1 MLDYFPGADATDQAD
16 TDTAANEPLPHEA
29 AGQCKPMP
37 DYPVNGN
44 IAVRPPAAAG
54 ASVGAAAVGPTGAG
68 ESSKPSPRK
77 RGGPRRVPTA
87 LFSVNSSDLMGC
99 GLSNL
104 GNSGLV
110 VGDLDFDRKDE
121 VEQGQSKRMR
131 RGGDGDTLSEQG
143 DTDRY
148 LKNVNAEVP
157 ESAEPWRGRVTR
169 EGSIVAG
176 NNGSVSK
183 DVRALVTDVQ
193 QLHSQQQV
201 LRKTLDVQKR
211 TSVESEMLIGCAML
225 VYCSTCPGLDANYN
239 FITFV

>member
-1 MLDYFPGADATDQAD
+1 MGQAV
-16 TDTAANEPLPHEA
+16 AAEP
-29 AGQCKPMP
+29 
-37 DYPVNGN
+37 
-44 IAVRPPAAAG
+44 
-54 ASVGAAAVGPTGAG
+54 
-68 ESSKPSPRK
+68 SKPSPRK
-77 RGGPRRVPTA
+77 RGAPRRVPTA

-131 RGGDGDTLSEQG
+131 RVGEGDTLSEQG

-148 LKNVNAEVP
+148 LKNVNADVP
-157 ESAEPWRGRVTR
+157 ESAEPWRGRVAR

-183 DVRALVTDVQ
+183 DVRSLVSDVQ
-193 QLHSQQQV
+193 QLYSQQQV

-211 TSVESEMLIGCAML
+211 ASIESEMMIGCVAVEMSF
-225 VYCSTCPGLDANYN
+225 VT
-239 FITFV
+239 FI

>member
-1 MLDYFPGADATDQAD
+1 MYVSTHVRSADATDQGD
-16 TDTAANEPLPHEA
+16 TDTAANEPLAHESA
-29 AGQCKPMP
+29 AHTKPIP
-37 DYPVNGN
+37 EFPVNGN
-44 IAVRPPAAAG
+44 IAVRPPAAT
-54 ASVGAAAVGPTGAG
+54 VGAPAMGATGAG
-68 ESSKPSPRK
+68 DSSKPSPRK
-77 RGGPRRVPTA
+77 RGAPRRVPTA

-131 RGGDGDTLSEQG
+131 RGADGDTLSEQG

-183 DVRALVTDVQ
+183 DVRALVSDVQ

-211 TSVESEMLIGCAML
+211 TSVESEMLIGCATFNHSCL
-225 VYCSTCPGLDANYN
+225 VCCNQCCKTK
-239 FITFV
+239 

>member
-1 MLDYFPGADATDQAD
+1 MIVCCAADATDQAD
-16 TDTAANEPLPHEA
+16 TDTAANDPVAQEKAGQSKPAPEVPINGNVAAVPAVA
-29 AGQCKPMP
+29 AG
-37 DYPVNGN
+37 
-44 IAVRPPAAAG
+44 
-54 ASVGAAAVGPTGAG
+54 GAAVLGSAATAEVL
-68 ESSKPSPRK
+68 KPSPRK
-77 RGGPRRVPTA
+77 RAGPRRVPTG

-131 RGGDGDTLSEQG
+131 RGGDGDTVSEQG

-148 LKNVNAEVP
+148 LKNVNADAP
-157 ESAEPWRGRVTR
+157 DSAEPWRGRVRR

-183 DVRALVTDVQ
+183 DVRALVSDVQ
-193 QLHSQQQV
+193 QLHSQQHV
-201 LRKTLDVQKR
+201 LRKTLEAQKR
-211 TSVESEMLIGCAML
+211 TSVESEMLIG
-225 VYCSTCPGLDANYN
+225 
-239 FITFV
+239 